1 MFYNTKKYFRHLFI
15 ALLGRNPFRVELEQ
29 VTHEY
34 EQTAAKVR
42 HLDELRYTLEQK
54 VAEETAKVHQFEN
67 LTENQRQRLTDKDI
81 TIDAMTKEHRERMAQ
96 VQKDYTAKVEELKV
110 AHARELRE
118 QQERFERDRVD
129 RHEEYEERMSER
141 DAKIQALR
149 EDLDGTL
156 EQLQKANKTLA
167 HECLAQAMLDK
178 TNNALDDLYAA
189 MQSGEEEKVKAV
201 VEYLDWS
208 NHLARIA
215 QQHLM
220 VLRRKNELVERLH
233 FMPEACDDDNV
244 NHE

>member
-1 MFYNTKKYFRHLFI
+1 MLNNTKSYFRHLFI
-15 ALLGRNPFRVELEQ
+15 ALFGRNPYRVELEQ

-34 EQTAAKVR
+34 ELTAERVR

-54 VAEETAKVHQFEN
+54 MACANKRVHEFEN
-67 LTENQRQRLTDKDI
+67 LTENLRQHLTDKDI
-81 TIDAMTKEHRERMAQ
+81 ALDALTKEHRERMAQ
-96 VQKDYTAKVEELKV
+96 VRKDCTVAVEELKV
-110 AHARELRE
+110 SHARELRE
-118 QQERFERDRVD
+118 QQERYERDRVD

-149 EDLDGTL
+149 EDLDATL
-156 EQLQKANKTLA
+156 EQLQKANRALGR
-167 HECLAQAMLDK
+167 ECLAQAMLDK

-208 NHLARIA
+208 NHLTRIA

-233 FMPEACDDDNV
+233 FTDSHKDDDNV
-244 NHE
+244 NYD

>member
-1 MFYNTKKYFRHLFI
+1 MLNNTKSYFRHLFI

-34 EQTAAKVR
+34 ELTAERVR
-42 HLDELRYTLEQK
+42 HLDELRYTLEQNM
-54 VAEETAKVHQFEN
+54 AEEKAKVKQFEN

-96 VQKDYTAKVEELKV
+96 VQKDCTAKVEELKV

-118 QQERFERDRVD
+118 QQERYERDRVD
-129 RHEEYEERMSER
+129 RHEEYEERMADR

-149 EDLDGTL
+149 EDLDDTL
-156 EQLQKANKTLA
+156 GQLQKANKTLA

-233 FMPEACDDDNV
+233 FTDSRRDDDNV
-244 NHE
+244 NYE